1 MSAIATPKGRDSN
14 YRNSRNNPRHAL
26 VKVFHVYARKVPAY
40 ISASTSRNR
49 GPPLYYY
56 GRNITERD
64 TLARFL
70 RATLLCIC
78 NATAAATYAVTPIN
92 IDQAQ
97 QWPAGKRI
105 DILYF
110 PPMLTGLPPRDVL
123 LKLRYRDKL
132 QDMLSSPRFYARRD
146 ANGRERYGG

>member
-1 MSAIATPKGRDSN
+1 MRVSKCFT
-14 YRNSRNNPRHAL
+14 Y
-26 VKVFHVYARKVPAY
+26 
-40 ISASTSRNR
+40 
-49 GPPLYYY
+49 
-56 GRNITERD
+56 
-64 TLARFL
+64 TLAKCRHIYMREHEQEPRTAFVLL
-70 RATLLCIC
+70 RPEHYGKRYSRALSTRYVALYML
-78 NATAAATYAVTPIN
+78 TAAATYAVTPIN
-92 IDQAQ
+92 IDRAQ